1 LVPQSETG
9 KINCVHLLHC
19 DRLPPGGAL
28 GNCPN
33 DDWFASRVLRRSTRQ
48 DLPIASASRAVVNKK
63 RFDTGVTISP

>member
-1 LVPQSETG
+1 
-9 KINCVHLLHC
+9 
-19 DRLPPGGAL
+19 L